1 MALYK
6 VVCSKC
12 GHRDSALAENPTVAL
27 ATPCAKCGGSVS
39 RAATGPSAQKVEVLD
54 NGAMARAVE
63 RPADAER
70 LWKERH
76 DSADPLAGL
85 SLKPAND

>member
-12 GHRDSALAENPTVAL
+12 GHRDTTLAENPTVAL
-27 ATPCAKCGGSVS
+27 ATPCEKCGGSVS
-39 RAATGPSAQKVEVLD
+39 RTATGPGAQKVETLD
-54 NGAMARAVE
+54 NGLMARALE

-70 LWKERH
+70 LYKERH
-76 DSADPLAGL
+76 DSADPLAGM
-85 SLKPAND
+85 SLKPSND

>member
-1 MALYK
+1 MPMYRMRCE
-6 VVCSKC
+6 VC
-12 GHRDSALAENPTVAL
+12 GAVDRLL
-27 ATPCAKCGGSVS
+27 TPNSVDRPEMVCPHDGGIMV
-39 RAATGPSAQKVEVLD
+39 REATGPGAQKVEVLD